1 MNLSTHPLPL
11 AAIFSVGGTELSL
24 AEKSLFSAAQ
34 PLGFIL
40 FGRNCETPNQVR
52 KLTESIREIM
62 GWDCPI
68 LIDQEGGGVARLK
81 PPQWPEFKAARI
93 YGDGLNSSVGS
104 QGGSLVESLITSPRG
119 EQVLRDDMAALA
131 QMLRDQGI
139 DVNCAPVCDVPVPE
153 SEEILGSRAYALN
166 PEIVAR
172 CAYLTAESFIQHGV
186 TPVIKHIPGHGRARA
201 DSHHS
206 LPRVSSNRA
215 DLIAHDFVPF
225 KALSKSDIAHKCW
238 GMVAHIVY
246 EAYDA
251 LLPATLSPTIIH
263 DVIRGEIGFDG
274 LLLSDDLDMKALENY
289 GSIADRA
296 NLCLQAGCD
305 AALYCWADLK
315 VMELMAAQLP
325 PLSAKGWE
333 RWQKS
338 LLPKLKNNE

>member
-1 MNLSTHPLPL
+1 MSGRSMLESPPLPL

-68 LIDQEGGGVARLK
+68 LIDQEGGSVARLR
-81 PPQWPEFKAARI
+81 PPHWPEFKPARI
-93 YGDGLNSSVGS
+93 YGDGFNSAG
-104 QGGSLVESLITSPRG
+104 G
-119 EQVLRDDMAALA
+119 EQILRDDMANMA
-131 QMLRDQGI
+131 QMLIAHGI
-139 DVNCAPVCDVPVPE
+139 NVNCAPVCDVPIPE
-153 SEEILGSRAYALN
+153 TAEILGSRAYALN
-166 PEIVAR
+166 PETVAR
-172 CAYLTAESFIQHGV
+172 CAYLTAESFIQNGV

-225 KALSKSDIAHKCW
+225 KALSKSDIAQKCW

-263 DVIRGEIGFDG
+263 DVIRREIGFDG